1 MIRYTNNM
9 ELKKQNEERRI
20 WGLKNKTQKDNENEM
35 QRKALAACSACRGSY
50 SRGEIQSCTSCST
63 MYMYVIGPSGLLRV
77 WLDYTRFIFQKYLV
91 HKNHTSKYL
100 WYERVW
106 CTTQLAKLSFNHS
119 RLYSQLMFFN
129 FLQKKIWRT
138 TQSTCTRDSR
148 HTRPNLPRVLYLKPV
163 PAYSVQGK
171 ARTVASRKRY
181 LVHKYVCTIIEQKT
195 HNS

>member
-1 MIRYTNNM
+1 MRTQ
-9 ELKKQNEERRI
+9 KQNTER
-20 WGLKNKTQKDNENEM
+20 
-35 QRKALAACSACRGSY
+35 QRKWNAKKSARSLQRLPGLVFTW
-50 SRGEIQSCTSCST
+50 RNPKLHKLF
-63 MYMYVIGPSGLLRV
+63 YMYVIGPSGLLRV